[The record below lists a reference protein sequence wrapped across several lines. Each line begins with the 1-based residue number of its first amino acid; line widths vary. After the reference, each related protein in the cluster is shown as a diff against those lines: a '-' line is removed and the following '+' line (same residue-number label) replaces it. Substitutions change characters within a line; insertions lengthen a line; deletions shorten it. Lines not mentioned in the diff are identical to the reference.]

1 VLANIDNHAW
11 VKLHTTIA
19 ILYALITLALLV
31 GAIAVSIT
39 ALVFSYMLSPYLLIL
54 MFAEEHVRTAIAA
67 HMLLTL
73 LAMIYKL
80 PSYQRLPY
88 PNHL

>member
-1 VLANIDNHAW
+1 LVLANINRHPW
-11 VKLHTTIA
+11 IKLHTTIA
-19 ILYALITLALLV
+19 ILYALFTLVLLWAAIIILLV
-31 GAIAVSIT
+31 MSLVS
-39 ALVFSYMLSPYLLIL
+39 LLSPYLPIL
-54 MFAEEHVRTAIAA
+54 MFAEEWLHNAIAA